1 MEEHPMAKHLV
12 SFVEGK
18 LERQQANLVVAHLLR
33 GCPDCRKTANEAL
46 ARGRALPDN
55 AYDAAFER
63 TSSAVRKR
71 QRQVA
76 AASRGKRSRAL
87 LRFPAAVP
95 AG

>member
-1 MEEHPMAKHLV
+1 MEEHPTAKHLA

-18 LERQQANLVVAHLLR
+18 LERQQARLIVAHLLR

-46 ARGRALPDN
+46 VRGRALPDN

-71 QRQVA
+71 QKQA
-76 AASRGKRSRAL
+76 ATASRGKRPRTL
-87 LRFPAAVP
+87 LRIPAALP